1 MKKVYFNTF
10 NNIALIIND
19 KAKTITTSK
28 VNKLGDLKDCF
39 TYHVSMT
46 RIKEVFTFYRNS
58 QFKRA

>member
-28 VNKLGDLKDCF
+28 LSNIGALKDCF
-39 TYHVSMT
+39 AYHVSMT

-58 QFKRA
+58 HFERA